1 MEKCTYNVNEC
12 KKGQIFIVFIFQ
24 VNERIA
30 ISVSSSPLSQIGVD
44 VGVVAAEYAAN
55 SGLSSGRGERPRIS
69 LLPPASVTPTPSP
82 TAPGYQ
88 HNMSGVRNS
97 RIALMPVQPDQ
108 YCNRTAVEMANL
120 QEAPPFK
127 KIRLS
132 QPTQI
137 QLQSQ
142 TQSRCHSLSPADPC
156 VKQEH
161 VVQLQQPLR
170 IDTRVGTQVVHGH
183 RK

>member
-1 MEKCTYNVNEC
+1 M
-12 KKGQIFIVFIFQ
+12 
-24 VNERIA
+24 
-30 ISVSSSPLSQIGVD
+30 SSSPLSQIGVD

-55 SGLSSGRGERPRIS
+55 SGISSGRGERPRIS

-120 QEAPPFK
+120 QERRPSRRYASVNRPRFNCSPK
-127 KIRLS
+127 RNLVVIVYHPLIRVLS
-132 QPTQI
+132 RSTWCSCNNR
-137 QLQSQ
+137 L
-142 TQSRCHSLSPADPC
+142 
-156 VKQEH
+156 
-161 VVQLQQPLR
+161 
-170 IDTRVGTQVVHGH
+170 G
-183 RK
+183 